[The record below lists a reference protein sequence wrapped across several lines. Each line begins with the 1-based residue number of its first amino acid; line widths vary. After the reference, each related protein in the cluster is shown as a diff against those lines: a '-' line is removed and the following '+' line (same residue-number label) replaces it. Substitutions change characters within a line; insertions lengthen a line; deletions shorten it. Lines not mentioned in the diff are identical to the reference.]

1 MTRDLRDGLL
11 KELRVYSSRC
21 QVTSDNHLSLA
32 CGPCSADQVRCFSP
46 GWIFR
51 GTQRVR
57 NDDVWSSGQV
67 CPLLERKCPQDQ
79 LITESRAQFTLCL
92 IPPSW
97 HPFHRDLCLEVPSL
111 ATLTL
116 SLSFAYILLG
126 FSAPTVLL
134 KSPGSTASSWRLL
147 WMWSSKILLTG
158 DHQEEHRMCSCYSDA
173 SYSKSPLGIRVTHF
187 CLNSI
192 LPCTSFP
199 TRCKEEGKTNLTTW
213 HFSLNIS
220 CNCSIRLCP
229 PFRHW
234 QVIFLRQ
241 VPLS

>member
-1 MTRDLRDGLL
+1 MFIFSQSLPDGQHRLEDKYFL
-11 KELRVYSSRC
+11 NTGAQCLGPQQAGAGLPWPGTSVASYWKNCRAYSSRC

-51 GTQRVR
+51 GTQRVC

-134 KSPGSTASSWRLL
+134 KSPGSIARSWRLL
-147 WMWSSKILLTG
+147 WIWSSNFSS
-158 DHQEEHRMCSCYSDA
+158 QETIRRSIECVPAIVM
-173 SYSKSPLGIRVTHF
+173 PLIAKVLWG
-187 CLNSI
+187 S
-192 LPCTSFP
+192 
-199 TRCKEEGKTNLTTW
+199 E
-213 HFSLNIS
+213 
-220 CNCSIRLCP
+220 
-229 PFRHW
+229 
-234 QVIFLRQ
+234 
-241 VPLS
+241 